1 MSNLVVLNK
10 EVTKYLWGLQDKTW
24 IPLVT
29 LSINDTSR
37 LNEINNEVLGAI
49 SGQIEG
55 GAVQMGNI
63 MFFVD
68 SFDAF
73 KVE

>member
-1 MSNLVVLNK
+1 MNNLVVLNK
-10 EVTKYLWGLQDKTW
+10 EVTKHLWGLQDKTW

-37 LNEINNEVLGAI
+37 LNEINNEVLGVI